1 MTSAT
6 TPTVD
11 EDGDLIAALDALT
24 IAVSG
29 LCSPQITFLDSKVR
43 QAPSLYM
50 QLFDAVSGEQ
60 AQTGSGTGSKSR
72 PPFWTDAFDVKNEID
87 VRLEIEQPAHNG
99 VPASVG
105 RMRELLKRKW
115 RPQDVHKIG
124 QLTEALN
131 YWAEKITTTLTP
143 QRKWSLPNA
152 CPNCGK
158 SLVRRVDSAGEVVRQ
173 PALQITQ
180 DGCACLSCKYVWGV
194 ERFQIL
200 AAALRQD
207 QEKAVSGVT
216 VGELIEKLSSLNP
229 ETLVVTDDTSC
240 FHYITDYTVRR
251 VRAEVVDPTNSMGP
265 LLQRFH
271 AKSKGNP
278 IDVVVL
284 SKWNQGEQAIDL

>member
-6 TPTVD
+6 TPTTVD

-87 VRLEIEQPAHNG
+87 VRLEIEQPAFQG

-115 RPQDVHKIG
+115 RPQDVHKID

-131 YWAEKITTTLTP
+131 YWATKIVTTLTP
-143 QRKWSLPNA
+143 ERKWSLPNA
-152 CPNCGK
+152 CPNCQK
-158 SLVRRVDSAGEVVRQ
+158 SMVRRVDSAGEVVRQ
-173 PALQITQ
+173 PALQITTE
-180 DGCACLSCKYVWGV
+180 GCICANCKYVWGV

-207 QEKAVSGVT
+207 AEQKVMGVT
-216 VGELIEKLSSLNP
+216 VGELIEKLSKVAP
-229 ETLVVTDDTSC
+229 DTLVVTTESTA
-240 FHYITDYTVRR
+240 FRYITEFTARTVQ
-251 VRAEVVDPTNSMGP
+251 AAITSH
-265 LLQRFH
+265 H
-271 AKSKGNP
+271 AIGTIVQKFDDKWHKTEPVS
-278 IDVVVL
+278 IVVL
-284 SKWNQGEQAIDL
+284 SHQPLGEEI